1 MLPKVTEHLKQGPFH
16 QCGYSLNIQAAFG
29 KYDELLTLGKK
40 RELRW
45 FGHVTRSSG
54 LAKTILQGTVQ
65 GKEEKVDR
73 RRGGKIILKG
83 GQGWTLLTQQGQ
95 LKTGLGGKELL

>member
-1 MLPKVTEHLKQGPFH
+1 MCNGIPFTVEKISSRA
-16 QCGYSLNIQAAFG
+16 GL
-29 KYDELLTLGKK
+29 ELGTARSVGKK
-40 RELRW
+40 RKLRW

-73 RRGGKIILKG
+73 RRGILKG
-83 GQGWTLLTQQGQ
+83 GQGWTLLAQQGQ
-95 LKTGLGGKELL
+95 LKTGLCGKELL

>member
-1 MLPKVTEHLKQGPFH
+1 MLPKVTEQLIQGQFH
-16 QCGYSLNIQAAFG
+16 QCGYSQNIQAVFG

-40 RELRW
+40 RKLW
-45 FGHVTRSSG
+45 WCGHVTRSSG

-73 RRGGKIILKG
+73 RRCGKIILKG
-83 GQGWTLLTQQGQ
+83 GQG
-95 LKTGLGGKELL
+95 

>member
-1 MLPKVTEHLKQGPFH
+1 MLPKVTEHLIQGPFH
-16 QCGYSLNIQAAFG
+16 QCGYSQNIKAAFG
-29 KYDELLTLGKK
+29 KYEELLTLGKK
-40 RELRW
+40 RKLRW

-83 GQGWTLLTQQGQ
+83 GQGWTLLAQQGQ
-95 LKTGLGGKELL
+95 LMTVLGGKELL